1 MAAGKSMFELSK
13 KLLGLEGSTVT
24 ISMQRVTDNSY
35 YSLTMVRK
43 ETIRKSGACSG
54 GERSR
59 RRISPFALR
68 VGTVRVRVRVHG
80 PLPAASEAECWIPG
94 TCPLLLRAATNP
106 LAPCFIARSGAGRH
120 GPTERFRHERNTA
133 EQQFHSR
140 PLMCHRALR
149 ARHSA
154 LYLVW

>member
-1 MAAGKSMFELSK
+1 MFELSK

-24 ISMQRVTDNSY
+24 LSMQRVTDNSS

-59 RRISPFALR
+59 RRVSPFALR

-80 PLPAASEAECWIPG
+80 PLSAASEAECWISG

-106 LAPCFIARSGAGRH
+106 LARASVFHCQ
-120 GPTERFRHERNTA
+120 ERGWEAWANGTVPA
-133 EQQFHSR
+133 
-140 PLMCHRALR
+140 
-149 ARHSA
+149 
-154 LYLVW
+154 